1 MFNIF
6 NYLESLD
13 TTKWGRFF
21 KTFFAP
27 IWFIMEWL
35 CFRKYWNII
44 LSELIETEGDEIINF
59 LDRNEFGLQKN
70 RIIKKDLIDNNEFLK
85 GRKLDECK
93 EIIKK
98 EYVIALTDLFKKYC
112 NINIEEIISLTVNVD
127 TKITKLNGESYR
139 NNIYEVS
146 LQYCRLWWFEK
157 AKTYLFWWF
166 VIIFILIG
174 IIFFGIK
181 IFGI

>member
-1 MFNIF
+1 MFNF
-6 NYLESLD
+6 LESLD
-13 TTKWGRFF
+13 TTKFGKFF
-21 KTFFAP
+21 KIFLAP
-27 IWFIMEWL
+27 IWFVLEWL

-44 LSELIETEGDEIINF
+44 LSELIEEDEIFNF

-70 RIIKKDLIDNNEFLK
+70 KIIKKDLIDNNEFLR
-85 GRKLDECK
+85 GRKLDDCK

-98 EYVIALTDLFKKYC
+98 EYIIALTDLFRKYC
-112 NINIEEIISLTVNVD
+112 NINIEEIISLVVTTDN
-127 TKITKLNGESYR
+127 KITKINGESYR

-146 LQYCRLWWFEK
+146 IQYCRLWWFEK

-166 VIIFILIG
+166 ISVIIIG
-174 IIFFGIK
+174 LIIFGILK